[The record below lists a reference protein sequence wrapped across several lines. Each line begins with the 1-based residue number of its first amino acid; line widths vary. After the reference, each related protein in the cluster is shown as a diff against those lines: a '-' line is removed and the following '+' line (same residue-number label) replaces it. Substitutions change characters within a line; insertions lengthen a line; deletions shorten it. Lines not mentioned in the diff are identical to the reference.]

1 MTLFF
6 RIIQVHRSSWS
17 HAAPLMVDVPLNLHQ
32 PQQNLPIAVNFIKKP
47 TQIKYFIFVS
57 IYLQQIII
65 INCPKIKDQI
75 FCKESSVLQ

>member
-6 RIIQVHRSSWS
+6 RIIQVQQSRRS
-17 HAAPLMVDVPLNLHQ
+17 HAATLQVDVPLKLHQ

-57 IYLQQIII
+57 IYLQEIIT
-65 INCPKIKDQI
+65 INCAKIKDQI
-75 FCKESSVLQ
+75 FGKESSVLQ